1 MHENIFS
8 LVLLIWLKIDLIDS
22 ESRIRARGV
31 EENEVKCFK
40 FVRVCVCS
48 CNYKPKF
55 SERKLESYLK

>member
-8 LVLLIWLKIDLIDS
+8 LVLLIWLKVDLIDT

-40 FVRVCVCS
+40 FVRVCS

>member
-40 FVRVCVCS
+40 FVRVCVLVTI
-48 CNYKPKF
+48 NLNLVK
-55 SERKLESYLK
+55 ES